1 MEIEQRALWVARAGA
16 IVAGYALVELV
27 IGLFWDRVVLIS
39 PLLAM
44 VTWVVCWFGVVDWR
58 KSWGNLKMITDM
70 LRSVPLW
77 ASALWALSL
86 LGVFV
91 TAVAVAGP
99 IGLPGEIVADHFA
112 FSLLGFYFGLSS
124 SLVAWGRWRWFT
136 GHELVL

>member
-16 IVAGYALVELV
+16 AVAGYALVEVVL
-27 IGLFWDRVVLIS
+27 GLFWDHVALIS

-44 VTWVVCWFGVVDWR
+44 VTWVVCWFSVADR
-58 KSWGNLKMITDM
+58 DKSWGNFRVITEM

-86 LGVFV
+86 LSVFV
-91 TAVAVAGP
+91 TFFAAASH
-99 IGLPGEIVADHFA
+99 AA

-124 SLVAWGRWRWFT
+124 SLVAWGRWRCLT
-136 GHELVL
+136 GHQDLR